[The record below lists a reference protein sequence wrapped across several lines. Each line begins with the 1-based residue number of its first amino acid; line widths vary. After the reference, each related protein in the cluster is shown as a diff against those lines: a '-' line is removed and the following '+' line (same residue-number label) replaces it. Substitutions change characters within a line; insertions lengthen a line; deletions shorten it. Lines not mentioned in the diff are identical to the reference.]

1 MTESTPTSD
10 ILEAAAQCFMEQGFH
25 ATSIDD
31 VARRLKATKGRIYYH
46 YASKM
51 DLFFDVHREG
61 MSRLFAA
68 VEPAMQTEGDG
79 LAVLV
84 AMLNAHALAMMDNL
98 AFETVVAQGVQIHRF
113 GATTPAQ
120 RVVLDDLIAS
130 RDRFEGLFKAAA
142 QRARDDG
149 SLGALDVS
157 VAVKTMLGALQWTV
171 IWYRPE
177 ADPDGDG
184 RRRLAEAMVRMLVE
198 GLRARHPLDSR

>member
-1 MTESTPTSD
+1 MSESTPTSD

-46 YASKM
+46 YASKT

-61 MSRLFAA
+61 MRRLFAA
-68 VEPAMQTEGDG
+68 VEPAAQSGGDG
-79 LAVLV
+79 LTVL
-84 AMLNAHALAMMDNL
+84 ATMLRAHALAMMDNL
-98 AFETVVAQGVQIHRF
+98 TFETVVAQGVQMHRF

-120 RVVLDDLIAS
+120 RGVLDDLIAS
-130 RDRFEGLFKAAA
+130 RDRFEGLFKSAA

-149 SLGALDVS
+149 SLGTLDVS

-171 IWYRPE
+171 IWYRPD
-177 ADPDGDG
+177 ADQGPDG
-184 RRRLAEAMVRMLVE
+184 RNALAEAMVRTLVE
-198 GLRARHPLDSR
+198 GLRARTGSG

>member
-84 AMLNAHALAMMDNL
+84 AMLNAHARAMMDNL

-120 RVVLDDLIAS
+120 RAVLDDLIAS
-130 RDRFEGLFKAAA
+130 RDRFEGLFKAAT

-149 SLGALDVS
+149 SLGELDVS

-184 RRRLAEAMVRMLVE
+184 RRRLAEAMVRVLVE
-198 GLRARHPLDSR
+198 GLRARHPLDPR